1 MDPDG
6 DEFKVINSNGYTKP
20 LTSVQDLTSSQTSGQ
35 PQPAPRYGKAGGT
48 SSSGMNRIDPSSNL
62 IDLNTYILC
71 STDGSSGTM
80 TSSTMTS
87 STMTSST
94 TTSSTMTSSTTT
106 TSQLEQLATLNGS
119 STSPKKG
126 HDYVNT
132 KMGPSEAE
140 VSKDPFDMRMFSIYL
155 ISN

>member
-6 DEFKVINSNGYTKP
+6 DEFKVINSNGCTKP
-20 LTSVQDLTSSQTSGQ
+20 LTSVQSMTSGQ
-35 PQPAPRYGKAGGT
+35 PQPAPRYGKSGG
-48 SSSGMNRIDPSSNL
+48 SGLARADPSSNL

-87 STMTSST
+87 NTMTSNTMTSST
-94 TTSSTMTSSTTT
+94 MTV
-106 TSQLEQLATLNGS
+106 SQLDQLKTLNGS
-119 STSPKKG
+119 NTSPKKG

-132 KMGPSEAE
+132 KMGPSEAG
-140 VSKDPFDMRMFSIYL
+140 VSKDPFDMREFSIYL
-155 ISN
+155 VLIS